1 MESTHIRE
9 AYVQERWCKPAYYLP
24 GAFKTLENMLH
35 LGTLWISIW
44 RLRRLHFE
52 PQNISATRI
61 ARRRVSD
68 QWTTRGLLLSK
79 MFRALVILAASL
91 SAASATKLLSV
102 SVSAPSSS
110 FDVSGLEVTTT
121 ITNTGD
127 ETLKLLNNPASV
139 LSKWATN
146 SFEVTNADGTT
157 ADFTGVKVRYSPEV
171 AAKSTDESAFT
182 VLAPGASIDVA
193 HEVGTFY
200 NFTNAGA
207 GSFTFKPSNIFHAVD
222 ADGSVTIVEAGV
234 QDASSELTGQLAS
247 SKLISPASAGGVE
260 LSLAANHKKR
270 ATYRSNCSSS
280 RQTTN
285 NQAIT
290 AAATLARNSIS
301 HLTANPSGSTLQTT
315 WYGTWASSR
324 YQSTLKAFN
333 TLATAPAGW
342 TYDCSCTETQTYAY
356 VYPATYG
363 VVYLCGLYWN
373 VATTGS
379 GSRADTI
386 IHEGTHFPQV
396 LGTDDV
402 TYGESSCKSLARSNP
417 AQAVNNADNHAFFS
431 DYA

>member
-1 MESTHIRE
+1 
-9 AYVQERWCKPAYYLP
+9 
-24 GAFKTLENMLH
+24 
-35 LGTLWISIW
+35 
-44 RLRRLHFE
+44 
-52 PQNISATRI
+52 
-61 ARRRVSD
+61 
-68 QWTTRGLLLSK
+68 

-102 SVSAPSSS
+102 GVSAPSSS

-127 ETLKLLNNPASV
+127 ETLKLLNHPYSV

-146 SFEVTNADGTT
+146 SFDVKNADGV
-157 ADFTGVKVRYSPEV
+157 AAEFTGIKVRYSPEE

-182 VLAPGASIDVA
+182 VLAPGASVQVA
-193 HEVGTFY
+193 HEVGNFY
-200 NFTNAGA
+200 NFTSAGA
-207 GSFTFKPSNIFHAVD
+207 GAFTFNPSNIFQAVES
-222 ADGSVTIVEAGV
+222 DGTLTVIEAGV
-234 QDASSELTGQLAS
+234 ETASSELSGKLAS
-247 SKLISPASAGGVE
+247 SNFISPESAGGV
-260 LSLAANHKKR
+260 SFAPASSHSKR
-270 ATYRSNCSSS
+270 ATYRSNCSAS

-290 AAATLARNSIS
+290 AAATLARNALS
-301 HLTANPSGSTLQTT
+301 HLNSNPSGSTLQTT
-315 WYGTWASSR
+315 WYGTFASSR
-324 YQSTLKAFN
+324 YTVTKSAFTTL
-333 TLATAPAGW
+333 TTAPAGW

-356 VYPATYG
+356 VYPSTYG

-402 TYGESSCKSLARSNP
+402 TYGESSCKSLARSSP